1 MPRQKD
7 LKRIIRT
14 RMQKTGETYTTART
28 HVISKPKPKQ
38 PPAPRADFSS
48 LAGVADHLI
57 ESKTGKTWQ
66 RWVELLDADNAAA
79 MKHRDIAMLVRDKH
93 GVGDWWAQTVTVC
106 YERIKGLRE
115 RGQRRDGT
123 YEAGRSRTFN
133 VPVTA
138 LFKAW
143 ADDRTRRRWLDGVKI
158 VVRTATAPKSMRLQW
173 PDGTLV
179 VVGFTPKG
187 DRKSVVSLAHT
198 KLPDRGASEKA
209 KKFWTARLDALT
221 SVFAAK

>member
-1 MPRQKD
+1 M
-7 LKRIIRT
+7 
-14 RMQKTGETYTTART
+14 ARAKEMRRCPARKISSD
-28 HVISKPKPKQ
+28 VISKTKPKQ
-38 PPAPRADFSS
+38 PPAPEVDLSA

-66 RWVELLDADNAAA
+66 QWVELLDADNAAA
-79 MKHRDIAMLVRDKH
+79 MKHRDIAMLVRDKY
-93 GVGDWWAQTVTVC
+93 GVGDWWTQTVTVC

-209 KKFWTARLDALT
+209 KKFWTGRLDALGL
-221 SVFAAK
+221 VFAKRAT